1 MRPFVPL
8 KFAAPAAFIFAL
20 AAIAPTG
27 AAAAAGADPG
37 QTAQGKAEVTVLYDA
52 FGKSSTMRKDW
63 GFSAFI
69 EYGGKRIL
77 FSIPATTPRSLLITC
92 RPRASTSPSST
103 SP

>member
-52 FGKSSTMRKDW
+52 FGKSSMRKDW

-77 FSIPATTPRSLLITC
+77 FRYRQQRRDLCS
-92 RPRASTSPSST
+92 
-103 SP
+103 